1 MPVSC
6 HPFSLALTR
15 PPLNPPVHS
24 SLTLLPRPFL
34 LPPFLCFAPTSHL
47 HPATPSPVRSTSQP
61 PARTSWINK
70 SGVESHV
77 REFPPRSP
85 WPPTPSMLWPETL
98 SLRIT
103 VPPLCKLP
111 PLIFSLSI
119 VTCVILYSFLSG
131 SLSLTLFFPLPP
143 SHPNPTRYKADRPM
157 GDTSRP
163 EGRKVCSPTPSS
175 LTLTPFAPPARD
187 DIMR

>member
-1 MPVSC
+1 MPVSS
-6 HPFSLALTR
+6 HPFTLALTR

-24 SLTLLPRPFL
+24 SHTLLPRPFL
-34 LPPFLCFAPTSHL
+34 LPPFLFFAPTSHL
-47 HPATPSPVRSTSQP
+47 HPATLSPVRSTSQP

-131 SLSLTLFFPLPP
+131 SLSLTLFSLNLHLILILHVTRPPVLWETPRALREERCVPLPP
-143 SHPNPTRYKADRPM
+143 PA
-157 GDTSRP
+157 
-163 EGRKVCSPTPSS
+163 SPS
-175 LTLTPFAPPARD
+175 LLLLLQREM
-187 DIMR
+187 I